1 MIMSNGSKKNLFKE
15 RNSITIYLE
24 QSEKERITKFA
35 EKSDISVGQLAR
47 EAFKMRMA
55 GGNDP
60 FNKGFNQGLN
70 EAIRIA
76 NVCEG
81 ATMMF
86 PSGKT
91 FAKVVSDD
99 IEKFLREHKDE

>member
-1 MIMSNGSKKNLFKE
+1 MSNGSKKSLFKD
-15 RNSITIYLE
+15 RNSVRIYLE

-35 EKSDISVGQLAR
+35 EKSDISVGQFAR
-47 EAFKMRMA
+47 EAFQMRMA
-55 GGNDP
+55 GGDNP

-76 NVCEG
+76 NACEG

>member
-1 MIMSNGSKKNLFKE
+1 MIMINGSKKSLFKE

-24 QSEKERITKFA
+24 KSEKERITKFA
-35 EKSDISVGQLAR
+35 EKSDISVCQLAR
-47 EAFKMRMA
+47 EAFKMRTA

-76 NVCEG
+76 NACEG
-81 ATMMF
+81 ASMMF

>member
-1 MIMSNGSKKNLFKE
+1 MIMSNGSKKSLFNE
-15 RNSITIYLE
+15 RTEIMVYIEDT
-24 QSEKERITKFA
+24 EKKRITKFA
-35 EKSDISVGQLAR
+35 EKCGISVGQLAR
-47 EAFKMRMA
+47 EAFKMRLA
-55 GGNDP
+55 GSNDP

-70 EAIRIA
+70 EAIRIV
-76 NVCEG
+76 NDCEG

>member
-1 MIMSNGSKKNLFKE
+1 MSNGSKKSLFKE

-47 EAFKMRMA
+47 EAFKMRMV
-55 GGNDP
+55 GGDNP

-76 NVCEG
+76 NACEG
-81 ATMMF
+81 ASMMF

>member
-1 MIMSNGSKKNLFKE
+1 MTMSNGSKKSLFNE

-70 EAIRIA
+70 EAIRIT
-76 NVCEG
+76 NSCEG

>member
-1 MIMSNGSKKNLFKE
+1 MIMSNGSKKSLFKD
-15 RNSITIYLE
+15 RNSVRIYLE

-35 EKSDISVGQLAR
+35 EKSDISVGQFAR
-47 EAFKMRMA
+47 EAFQMRMV
-55 GGNDP
+55 GGDNP

-76 NVCEG
+76 NACEG

-91 FAKVVSDD
+91 FGKVVSDD